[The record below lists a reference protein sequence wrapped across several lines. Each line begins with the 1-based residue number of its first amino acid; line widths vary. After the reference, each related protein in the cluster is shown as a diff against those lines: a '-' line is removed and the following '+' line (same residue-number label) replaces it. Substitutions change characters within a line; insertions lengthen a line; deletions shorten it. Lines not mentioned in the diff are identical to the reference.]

1 MGKHIGERYLAMA
14 EPEPEP
20 EPPTLPSTEAA
31 GAWPHDTAFV
41 FSSNAGAWFRLRR
54 AEPAEGESA
63 LEYYT
68 RLRGLR
74 PGTSDAQTW
83 RSIDAYDAGAST
95 LPGFSSTTLVSPAKA
110 DGGAGFGADGAR
122 HSSVSPSRR
131 RQRSSSPGRSPP
143 RFAEQRQPDSLDA
156 PPLVSA
162 PPVPAD
168 DLQPEP
174 EPEPESV
181 LVPEEGAAESAEA
194 VQAALLEKLEAAQ
207 RSGDDAELA
216 AVLAQLN
223 QPLLAARSP
232 STADPSTPQPPLP
245 DATLGSVD
253 TAKSWWR
260 VLERQKLDSRALRGG
275 ELMLHLVLIKHGW
288 DKSVTLRFILPEA
301 EGEACAAYVDEII
314 AQNMAEE
321 DVPPSPR
328 LLRSS
333 SAGGWGAGPAA
344 SRFTFGRAT
353 TQRLFSDALKLATAG
368 SERSDDAAAAVR
380 QHPPGRNDQ
389 PPAVTLAARGLRRAT
404 TPMRR
409 RVGPRRRWARTT
421 RSTTTTGCWRRSWRR
436 CSAPTECCAPPTT
449 RPRPWCAQP
458 LNNACPVLE
467 SS

>member
-1 MGKHIGERYLAMA
+1 LARRSCVVASPSLPPNLTRGCRLRQGERYLELAAETEDGVGKHIGERYLAMA

-20 EPPTLPSTEAA
+20 EPPAVPSEAG

-95 LPGFSSTTLVSPAKA
+95 LPGFSSTTLVSPVKA
-110 DGGAGFGADGAR
+110 DGGSGFGVDGAR
-122 HSSVSPSRR
+122 QTSEVVSPSRR

-143 RFAEQRQPDSLDA
+143 RFAEQREADALEEEVERERLSDAIAA

-181 LVPEEGAAESAEA
+181 LVPEEAAAESAEA

-321 DVPPSPR
+321 DVSR
-328 LLRSS
+328 QRIADIRFWVAFFSALSLLT
-333 SAGGWGAGPAA
+333 GAAV
-344 SRFTFGRAT
+344 
-353 TQRLFSDALKLATAG
+353 
-368 SERSDDAAAAVR
+368 AAAAALLLCRRLGRRARRIALHLRPRDNAAAVLGR
-380 QHPPGRNDQ
+380 AQARDCRLGTQQRRRRRGAPAPTRRNDQ
-389 PPAVTLAARGLRRAT
+389 PP
-404 TPMRR
+404 
-409 RVGPRRRWARTT
+409 
-421 RSTTTTGCWRRSWRR
+421 
-436 CSAPTECCAPPTT
+436 
-449 RPRPWCAQP
+449 
-458 LNNACPVLE
+458 
-467 SS
+467 